1 MSKLG
6 ALLSNIKV
14 VAQEA
19 PAKKPGGGGIRREWN
34 PSAGLTLRLWF
45 SGAVYPSQE
54 LVDKFSL
61 EYCPRLTE
69 GDEKE
74 IEAGTLEKPFMG
86 NGFDVADSVDYPT
99 FQTGGNR
106 LLIISTV
113 EKDAEGGRVD
123 LFASVGYNE
132 DNTPKLKVMDQ
143 GLVTFGKDFLIPK
156 IEEVYGITF
165 MKPAIP
171 ASEAKPAVA
180 EVLDEAGK
188 VVTSARAAVEAKPE
202 VPAIEGVEYVDLV
215 LIGQTGENSEP
226 WIVPVTFLPKRVSR
240 GEKKGETTVVR
251 RENPKMFI
259 LYPKSLME
267 EETTQAAPEAIPAV
281 IAS

>member
-19 PAKKPGGGGIRREWN
+19 PPKKVGGIKREWN
-34 PSAGLTLRLWF
+34 PPSGLAIRIWF

-54 LVDKFSL
+54 LVDAFDL
-61 EYCPRLTE
+61 EYPNRLTE
-69 GDEKE
+69 EQEAE
-74 IEAGTLEKPFMG
+74 IKAGTAEKPFMG
-86 NGFDVADSVDYPT
+86 NGFDVADSVEYPQIQIGDLRAL
-99 FQTGGNR
+99 F
-106 LLIISTV
+106 ISTV

-123 LFASVGYNE
+123 LFATVGYND

-165 MKPAIP
+165 FKPSIP
-171 ASEAKPAVA
+171 AVEAKPAVA
-180 EVLDEAGK
+180 EVLDGAGK

-202 VPAIEGVEYVDLV
+202 VPATEGVEYVDLV
-215 LIGQTGENSEP
+215 LVGQTGDSSTP
-226 WIVPVTFLPKRVSR
+226 WTVPVTFVPKRVSR
-240 GEKKGETTVVR
+240 GDKKGETTVVR
-251 RENPKMFI
+251 RENPKIYI

-267 EETTQAAPEAIPAV
+267 EETTQVAPSDNGKEV

>member
-19 PAKKPGGGGIRREWN
+19 PPAKRPGGGVKREWN
-34 PSAGLTLRLWF
+34 PASGLTIRLWF
-45 SGAVYPSQE
+45 SGAVYPSQD
-54 LVDKFSL
+54 LVEKFDL
-61 EYCPRLTE
+61 EYCNRLTAE
-69 GDEKE
+69 QLEQID
-74 IEAGTLEKPFMG
+74 ANTLEKPFMG
-86 NGFDVADSVDYPT
+86 NGFDVADSVEYPT

-123 LFASVGYNE
+123 LFATVAYNE

-156 IEEVYGITF
+156 IEEIYGITF

-171 ASEAKPAVA
+171 AVEAKPAVS
-180 EVLDEAGK
+180 EVVDDAGK
-188 VVTSARAAVEAKPE
+188 VVTSAKAAVEAKPE
-202 VPAIEGVEYVDLV
+202 VPAVEGVEYVDLV
-215 LIGQTGENSEP
+215 LIGQSGENSDP
-226 WIVPVTFLPKRVSR
+226 WTVPVTFLPKRVSR
-240 GEKKGETTVVR
+240 GDKKGETTVVR
-251 RENPKMFI
+251 REKPNMYI
-259 LYPKSLME
+259 LYPKSLLE
-267 EETTQAAPEAIPAV
+267 EETTQAASAQETV
-281 IAS
+281 AS